1 MSFQILADRFPG
13 DKSNHVAT
21 VHVPQMLYLWP
32 YLLFF
37 SIPVVVPPVITSA
50 MNVFTHP
57 PSVGNMFRQ
66 ILTFTI
72 ATILAATVIHYNT
85 IVHPF
90 TLADNRHYVF
100 YVFRILLRHPA
111 IRYLAAP
118 AYVAC
123 ANIAIQALGGR
134 KSSQKSTLKS
144 ERENPAVI
152 HSSGCTTSFVI
163 IWLATTALSLVT
175 APLVEPRYCIIPWI
189 MWRLHVPR
197 SVVIATEKKA
207 VTGNPLLKVLQND
220 QTRLLFET
228 IWFCCINAVTGY
240 IFLYWG
246 FEWPQEEGKVQR
258 FMW

>member
-1 MSFQILADRFPG
+1 
-13 DKSNHVAT
+13 
-21 VHVPQMLYLWP
+21 MLYLWP
-32 YLLFF
+32 YLIFF
-37 SIPVVVPPVITSA
+37 SVPVVVPQLVTSA
-50 MNVFTHP
+50 IKIFTHRP
-57 PSVGNMFRQ
+57 DAFNIFRQ

-72 ATILAATVIHYNT
+72 ATVIAAGVIHYNT

-100 YVFRILLRHPA
+100 YVFRVLLRHPA

-118 AYVAC
+118 AYILC
-123 ANIAIQALGGR
+123 ANLAIQALGGR
-134 KSSQKSTLKS
+134 KSAKKSAQKSEKETS
-144 ERENPAVI
+144 AVI
-152 HSSGCTTSFVI
+152 SSSGCTASLVI
-163 IWLATTALSLVT
+163 IWLATTTLSLVT

-197 SVVIATEKKA
+197 SAIATEEKKE
-207 VTGNPLLKVLQND
+207 VKESWSLKASRDD
-220 QTRLLFET
+220 QIRLLLET
-228 IWFCCINAVTGY
+228 AWFCCINAVTGY

>member
-1 MSFQILADRFPG
+1 
-13 DKSNHVAT
+13 
-21 VHVPQMLYLWP
+21 MLYLWP

-37 SIPVVVPPVITSA
+37 SIPVVVPPAISSA
-50 MNVFTHP
+50 MNICTHP
-57 PSVGNMFRQ
+57 PNISNMFRQ

-111 IRYLAAP
+111 IRYIAAP
-118 AYVAC
+118 AYILC
-123 ANIAIQALGGR
+123 ANLAIQTLGGR
-134 KSSQKSTLKS
+134 KSGQKSTQKS
-144 ERENPAVI
+144 EKATSPVVP
-152 HSSGCTTSFVI
+152 SSGCTTSFVI
-163 IWLATTALSLVT
+163 IWLATTTLSLVT

-197 SVVIATEKKA
+197 SVVATAEKKA
-207 VTGNPLLKVLQND
+207 VNENWLLKVLQNA
-220 QTRLLFET
+220 QTRLLLET
-228 IWFCCINAVTGY
+228 IWFCLVNAVTGY

-246 FEWPQEEGKVQR
+246 FKWPQEEGKVQR

>member
-1 MSFQILADRFPG
+1 M
-13 DKSNHVAT
+13 
-21 VHVPQMLYLWP
+21 
-32 YLLFF
+32 FF
-37 SIPVVVPPVITSA
+37 SIPIVVPTVVTSVV
-50 MNVFTHP
+50 NVLTHRP
-57 PSVGNMFRQ
+57 CSFNIARQ

-72 ATILAATVIHYNT
+72 ATVLAAVVIHYNT

-100 YVFRILLRHPA
+100 YVFQILLRHPA
-111 IRYLAAP
+111 VRYLAAP
-118 AYVAC
+118 AYILC
-123 ANIAIQALGGR
+123 ANVAIQALGGTKTPQMSAQNSKKR
-134 KSSQKSTLKS
+134 TSS
-144 ERENPAVI
+144 VI
-152 HSSGCTTSFVI
+152 LSSGCTASLVI
-163 IWLATTALSLVT
+163 IWLATTTLSLVT

-197 SVVIATEKKA
+197 LEKTMMDKDEIK
-207 VTGNPLLKVLQND
+207 GNRLQRFLEND

-246 FEWPQEEGKVQR
+246 FQWPQEEGKVQR